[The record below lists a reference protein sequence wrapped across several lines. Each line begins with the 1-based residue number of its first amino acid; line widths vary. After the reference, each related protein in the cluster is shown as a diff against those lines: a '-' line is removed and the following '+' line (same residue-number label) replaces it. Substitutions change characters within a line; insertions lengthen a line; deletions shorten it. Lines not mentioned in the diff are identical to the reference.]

1 MGNATLTGIRCSDC
15 GAELQEEQR
24 PCPVC
29 GSAARTYSIQM
40 DARAVALSSLKA
52 EARDR
57 TGFKKVT
64 QIVREKVAGFSKRL
78 AREWLRIDRTDR
90 AVTRKTHRVE
100 EQRPD
105 GQWVTVHDETQELPA
120 KRRP

>member
-1 MGNATLTGIRCSDC
+1 MTGIRCSGC

-29 GSAARTYSIQM
+29 GSAARTYSIHIE
-40 DARAVALSSLKA
+40 DKVVVLSSLKA
-52 EARDR
+52 EARDP

-78 AREWLRIDRTDR
+78 AREWLRIDRSDR
-90 AVTRKTHRVE
+90 AVTRKVHRVE
-100 EQRPD
+100 EQGPD
-105 GQWVTVHDETQELPA
+105 GQWVTVHDETQDFPA
-120 KRRP
+120 KRRL